1 VIEKKLVV
9 DYGDQKSMIQN
20 FLGSVWK
27 KISYIPK
34 KKKPSHGPS
43 FNFHHWSNNWKKLIP
58 AQKHLV
64 ANWKKIGC

>member
-9 DYGDQKSMIQN
+9 DYGDQKSMIQI

-34 KKKPSHGPS
+34 KKNHLMDQA
-43 FNFHHWSNNWKKLIP
+43 LISIID
-58 AQKHLV
+58 LIIE
-64 ANWKKIGC
+64 KI